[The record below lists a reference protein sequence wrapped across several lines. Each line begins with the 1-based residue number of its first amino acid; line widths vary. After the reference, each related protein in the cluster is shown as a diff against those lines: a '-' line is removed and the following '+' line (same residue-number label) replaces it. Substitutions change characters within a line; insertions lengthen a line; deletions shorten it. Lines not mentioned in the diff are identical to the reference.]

1 MQDQY
6 HLVSITDASRK
17 AFGIDIGSVAV
28 GNPAVSGGPPL
39 DKEVG
44 TAADSQLADG
54 TPLLHTQL
62 AGPLAEHFLVYASP
76 KRQRVQVHPTA
87 DTSVLER
94 ELLSCVSKSSTGKQR
109 HRVSRVHPRG

>member
-28 GNPAVSGGPPL
+28 GNPAVNGGPPL

-62 AGPLAEHFLVYASP
+62 AGPLVEHFLVYASP
-76 KRQRVQVHPTA
+76 KRQPAQVHPTA
-87 DTSVLER
+87 DNSVLER
-94 ELLSCVSKSSTGKQR
+94 ELLSGVSKSSTGKQQ